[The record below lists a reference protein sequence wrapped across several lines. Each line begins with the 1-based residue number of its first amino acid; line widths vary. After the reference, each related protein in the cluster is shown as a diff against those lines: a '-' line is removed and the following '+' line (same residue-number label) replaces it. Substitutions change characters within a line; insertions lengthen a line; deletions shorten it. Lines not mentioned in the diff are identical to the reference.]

1 VSDVLQR
8 RIIEDVATLKALA
21 DPIRMA
27 ILEAAM
33 GEPHRTWTAKEFAT
47 LVGIPPTKIYYHLN
61 QLEKHDLVQIRDT
74 RVVNG
79 IIEKHYGAGQ
89 LDLTFT
95 RHTDDGG
102 DVADGLRAVVAAQF
116 NRVRDDIERG
126 LASGTMSASAAS
138 PLVERMLV
146 SNASANISE
155 TQVGEFREALLEL
168 IQRFEKKGSGD
179 HRFTMLVALHPSGT
193 A

>member
-1 VSDVLQR
+1 MSDVLPR
-8 RIIEDVATLKALA
+8 RVIEDVATLKALA

-33 GEPHRTWTAKEFAT
+33 GEPNRTWTAKEFAG

-79 IIEKHYGAGQ
+79 IIEKQYGAGQ

-95 RHTDDGG
+95 RRTDEDDDAG
-102 DVADGLRAVVAAQF
+102 GLRAVVAAQL
-116 NRVRDDIERG
+116 NRVRDDIDEG
-126 LASGTMSASAAS
+126 LSSGTMSGSADS
-138 PLVERMLV
+138 PLHERMLV
-146 SNASANISE
+146 SNASASISE
-155 TQVGEFREALLEL
+155 QQVGEFREALLEL

-179 HRFTMLVALHPSGT
+179 HRFTMLVALHPSLRQ
-193 A
+193 